1 MINESKIISNFS
13 TYQNNFEATC
23 QNKIKIDSEVD
34 EIKNIFFHNSNFWF
48 LKLFL
53 TFGNSFEYINERYK
67 DLFRN
72 PTLQPPWVFRP
83 DIEKSLH
90 KIGILVWTLHL
101 HQFLKNYH
109 MVDNWQKELYQTE
122 QEFIS
127 SDQTPKGN
135 FRPKLRHFLWVLSK
149 LWAK

>member
-1 MINESKIISNFS
+1 M
-13 TYQNNFEATC
+13 TYHNDFEANC
-23 QNKIKIDSEVD
+23 QNKIKIYSEVD
-34 EIKNIFFHNSNFWF
+34 EIKNSNYWFFFLITKIFLATH
-48 LKLFL
+48 LKIWMRD
-53 TFGNSFEYINERYK
+53 TYN

-72 PTLQPPWVFRP
+72 PTLQSPWVFRP

-90 KIGILVWTLHL
+90 KIGILVWTHL

-109 MVDNWQKELYQTE
+109 MVVNSQKELYQME

-127 SDQTPKGN
+127 SDQNPKGN

-149 LWAK
+149 LSAK